1 MHTPPIPVIE
11 ISGPPRER
19 GRTYGEAARPQI
31 EAALAFYGESFARGS
46 RLDWRQVTDRARL
59 WVPLVEA
66 FAPDLLEELRG
77 VAEGAGTGLLDLMAL
92 NARGE
97 IVYDRTFARMGRP
110 PQAPGSESGADPDP
124 TPTPGPDA
132 DAESD
137 SDSGAADGCS
147 SFALLPPAAGDGH
160 VWAGQNWDWRTGAGR
175 TLVALRVVQPP
186 HPTVVMVVEAG
197 QIGRHGANSAGIAL
211 NANGLG
217 GRFGD
222 EIGVPQTFIR
232 RRILDRAN
240 FKDALQVPFSVHQQI
255 PTNLLF
261 THRDGVSIDLET
273 TPGRHRW
280 LYPEQGLLVHG
291 NHYQAG
297 VPAQLAGSYRP
308 FAVDSLYRVPLIE
321 AALRRARDLREPE
334 DVRGVIEQALGDH
347 FGLPHSVCNHPDPH
361 TDPLLQTS
369 TIASNIVDLTTGE
382 YHVAAGL
389 PCGTPY
395 RPLPWNIY
403 DGPGGC

>member
-31 EAALAFYGESFARGS
+31 EAALEFYGESFARGS
-46 RLDWRQVTDRARL
+46 RLDWHGVTERARL
-59 WVPLVEA
+59 WVPLVED

-110 PQAPGSESGADPDP
+110 PQAPGTAGAE
-124 TPTPGPDA
+124 A
-132 DAESD
+132 DAEPAE
-137 SDSGAADGCS
+137 AADGCS

-186 HPTVVMVVEAG
+186 RPTVVMVVEAG

-232 RRILDRAN
+232 RRILDQAN
-240 FKDALQVPFSVHQQI
+240 FKDALQVPFSARQQI
-255 PTNLLF
+255 PTNLLY

-273 TPGRHRW
+273 TPGRHQW

-291 NHYQAG
+291 NHYQAA
-297 VPAQLAGSYRP
+297 VPPQLADSYRP
-308 FAVDSLYRVPLIE
+308 FSVDSLYRVPLIE
-321 AALRRARDLREPE
+321 AALRRARDLSEPE

-347 FGLPHSVCNHPDPH
+347 FGLPHSVCNHPDPQ

-395 RPLPWNIY
+395 RPLPWNVY